1 MYPAL
6 NVFSCLLYV
15 CFAVMTGT
23 FGVGIRLCSVRTLTH
38 ERLLLLVQEVGRLE
52 RLGNEE
58 DAAERIQN
66 GDDTFNDI

>member
-1 MYPAL
+1 
-6 NVFSCLLYV
+6 
-15 CFAVMTGT
+15 MTRT
-23 FGVGIRLCSVRTLTH
+23 FRVGIRLCSVRTLTH

>member
-1 MYPAL
+1 
-6 NVFSCLLYV
+6 
-15 CFAVMTGT
+15 MTRT

-38 ERLLLLVQEVGRLE
+38 ERLLPLVQEVGRLE